1 MENLRNRVNVNLV
14 NDQTKA
20 KKLIALH
27 TFKHLKIINPELVM
41 IHRLRAKIHQNKPIY
56 TGFSILELSKVHM
69 YRFHYDVMLAKYGLN
84 CRLLFTDTDSILLQ
98 HTDKRPVRRHDRIFG
113 TSRYQ
118 LISQRPPAVYFTER
132 KSVR

>member
-20 KKLIALH
+20 KKTDRITH
-27 TFKHLKIINPELVM
+27 FQTSRNHQTELVM
-41 IHRLRAKIHQNKPIY
+41 IHRLRAKIRQNKPIF

-84 CRLLFTDTDSILLQ
+84 CRLLFTDTDSFCNSIQTEDLYDDMTMFLEHLDTSTYPKDHPLIL
-98 HTDKRPVRRHDRIFG
+98 H
-113 TSRYQ
+113 
-118 LISQRPPAVYFTER
+118 
-132 KSVR
+132 